1 MSKELDE
8 YQPTFSHE
16 KKKNKNLEND
26 DNDELVQMP

>member
-16 KKKNKNLEND
+16 KKNKNLEND